1 MNHPSS
7 LPVPMTESTV
17 SSPAAA
23 AKPTSFWED
32 LIDIFY
38 QPAAVYR
45 RRERASAWPPFLF
58 VVIALTIIT
67 MATFPAIQPAFDG
80 DFTRTMSKMMA
91 QNPQMTQ
98 AMVDKAQSMQAVG
111 IRYFAG
117 PVTAVAIVIVA
128 FFVWI
133 LGKFFGAVEGFGA
146 AMLITSYAY
155 LPRVLAAVLT
165 GLQGLI
171 MDPTKL
177 TSVAQLTLGPAR
189 FLDPTTA
196 SPFMVALLSRLD
208 VTILWE
214 TLLLAIGIA
223 VIGRVSRGKAAA
235 FGVLMW
241 IIGGL
246 YQLRQAYIIS

>member
-1 MNHPSS
+1 MNDPSS
-7 LPVPMTESTV
+7 LPAPMTESTV
-17 SSPAAA
+17 ASPAAA
-23 AKPTSFWED
+23 KPASFWED
-32 LIDIFY
+32 LIDTFY
-38 QPAAVYR
+38 QPSAVYR
-45 RRERASAWPPFLF
+45 RRERASAWPPYLF
-58 VVIALTIIT
+58 VVIAMAVIT

-80 DFTRTMSKMMA
+80 DFTRTMAKVMA

-98 AMVDKAQSMQAVG
+98 EMADKAQNFQAAAA
-111 IRYFAG
+111 RYVAG
-117 PVTAVAIVIVA
+117 PIIAVSIVIVA
-128 FFVWI
+128 FFVWV

-146 AMLITSYAY
+146 AVLITSYAY

-165 GLQGLI
+165 GLQGLV

-177 TSVAQLTLGPAR
+177 TSVAQLSLGPAR
-189 FLDPTTA
+189 FLDPAKA

-223 VIGRVSRGKAAA
+223 VIGRISRGKAVA
-235 FGVLMW
+235 FGVLIW
-241 IIGGL
+241 IVGGL